1 MRDVSG
7 RAAEEYTDH
16 MSSVRKSKAPGPRQP
31 DSIVASPDPAMIDAA
46 RTEPGGIPVPVEDL
60 PLTALRPAAQAAFT
74 GYTSHDPEYRRIK
87 FALFVAGFVTFA
99 QIYEVQVLLP
109 DISKFFSIS
118 PVTASLAL
126 SLTTLALAISMFF
139 IGPSSE
145 RLGRRPIILI
155 SLFVA
160 SLLGIILGFT
170 PNWGFLMVGRFLQGM
185 ALAGLPAVATAYL
198 AEEIC
203 PAELPKAAG
212 SYVAGTAIGGM
223 LGRIISGFL
232 SHLVGW
238 DMTITILGC
247 IGVVGTVLAWLL
259 LPKQEGFSKAEPG
272 LKALLQHT
280 KDVLTEPGLVLLF
293 VIAGTALGAYQSIL
307 NMMPYRLTD
316 APYFM
321 ATWIVSLIFLVN
333 LFGSVA
339 ASAAGSLAS
348 RFGRRAVVPLAGIIY
363 LVGILMTLAR
373 PLWAIFAGLI
383 VFTIGFFAVHS
394 VATGWVTA
402 RAVSGVGATGQAS
415 SAYSIVYYAGGS
427 IFGTLAGFGWTALGW
442 LGVVVISGS
451 LAVVVIILALILRH
465 IKPLSASGY

>member
-1 MRDVSG
+1 
-7 RAAEEYTDH
+7 
-16 MSSVRKSKAPGPRQP
+16 MSSVHKSKAPGPRQP
-31 DSIVASPDPAMIDAA
+31 DSILASPDPAMIDAA
-46 RTEPGGIPVPVEDL
+46 RTEPGGIPVPVEKL
-60 PLTALRPAAQAAFT
+60 PLTALRPTAQAAFT

-109 DISKFFSIS
+109 DISKFFSIP

-155 SLFVA
+155 SLFAA

-170 PNWGFLMVGRFLQGM
+170 PNWGFLMVGRFVQGM

-203 PAELPKAAG
+203 SAELPKAAG

-223 LGRIISGFL
+223 LGRILSGFL

-247 IGVVGTVLAWLL
+247 IGVVGTVLVWLL

-272 LKALLQHT
+272 LKALMQHT
-280 KDVLTEPGLVLLF
+280 KDVLTEPGLLLLF
-293 VIAGTALGAYQSIL
+293 VIGGTALGAYQSIL
-307 NMMPYRLTD
+307 NMMPYRLTG

-333 LFGSVA
+333 LFGSFA
-339 ASAAGSLAS
+339 ASTAGSLAS
-348 RFGRRAVVPLAGIIY
+348 RFGRRAVVPVAGIIY
-363 LVGILMTLAR
+363 LVGILMMLAK
-373 PLWAIFAGLI
+373 PLWAIFAGLV

-442 LGVVVISGS
+442 PGVVAISGS